1 MSGDIMKNISAEKN
15 KRIRIALLEL
25 LKTEYPGA
33 LDCKVLQFSLDNLG
47 YPLPEDALGAHLR
60 YLEEKGYV
68 SLERRKGYGFEIS
81 FAELTA
87 KGWDFLDGHI
97 HEKGIDDAI

>member
-1 MSGDIMKNISAEKN
+1 MNTESVKNR
-15 KRIRIALLEL
+15 RIRIALLNL

-33 LDCKVLQFSLDNLG
+33 LDLKAIRFALDNLG
-47 YPLPEDALGAHLR
+47 YPMLEGALEAHLR

-68 SLERRKGYGFEIS
+68 SLERKKGFGFDIA

-87 KGWDFLDGHI
+87 KGWDLIDGYLR
-97 HEKGIDDAI
+97 ERGIDEKL